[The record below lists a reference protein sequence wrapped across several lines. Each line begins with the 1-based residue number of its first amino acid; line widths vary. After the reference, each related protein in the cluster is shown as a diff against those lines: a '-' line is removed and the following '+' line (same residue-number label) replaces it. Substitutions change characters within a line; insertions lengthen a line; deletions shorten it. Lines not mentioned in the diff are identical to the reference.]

1 MKKTYQAGL
10 RAEGF
15 VKSFYQRKGYKIIAH
30 RYKCRFGE
38 IDLIAVKNS
47 SNIFGKF
54 FSRRKSCYTIYF
66 IEVKYRKNNE
76 LIESV
81 LRSSQISRIKDA
93 AAIFLSKH
101 EEYLNCNISFD
112 FATVDKYSNVKIYQD
127 FF

>member
-10 RAEGF
+10 LAEGL
-15 VKSFYQRKGYKIIAH
+15 VKSCYQNKGYRIIAH
-30 RYKCRFGE
+30 RYKCQFGE

-47 SNIFGKF
+47 NNIFSKF
-54 FSRRKSCYTIYF
+54 FSGRKNCCTIYF

-81 LRSSQISRIKDA
+81 LRFNQISRIKDA
-93 AAIFLSKH
+93 AAIFLSENAK
-101 EEYLNCNISFD
+101 YSNCNISFD
-112 FATVDKYSNVKIYQD
+112 FATVDKYSNVRIYQN

>member
-1 MKKTYQAGL
+1 MKKTYQSGL

-15 VKSFYQRKGYKIIAH
+15 VKSFYQHNGYKVIAH

-38 IDLIAVKNS
+38 IDLIAVKNT
-47 SNIFGKF
+47 SNILNKF
-54 FSRRKSCYTIYF
+54 FARSKSCNTIYF

-81 LRSSQISRIKDA
+81 LRLSQVSRIKDA

-101 EEYLNCNISFD
+101 EEYLDYNISFD